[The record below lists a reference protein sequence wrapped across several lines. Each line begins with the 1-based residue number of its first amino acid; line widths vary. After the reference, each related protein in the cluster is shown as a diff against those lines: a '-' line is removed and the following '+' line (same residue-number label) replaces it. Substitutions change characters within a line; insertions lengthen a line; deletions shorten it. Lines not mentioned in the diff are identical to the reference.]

1 MKTQITLHERGQKPI
16 MQGDTTIKDNKT
28 LQIKENKGLD
38 ILCPE
43 CSNPFII
50 SLQLFGAINETIA
63 CHVCKKEIAFIVD
76 K

>member
-1 MKTQITLHERGQKPI
+1 MIILHEKGHAPI
-16 MQGDTTIKDNKT
+16 MQGDTTLKDDKV

-38 ILCPE
+38 VICPE

-50 SLQLFGAINETIA
+50 SLQMFGAINETVV
-63 CHVCKKEIAFIVD
+63 CHVCKKELAFIVN